1 MSHYDYAVL
10 AFYFVFMLA
19 ISWAFR
25 RFVTN
30 VSDYFRSGGQIVWWM
45 VGGSAFMVSFSAWTF
60 TGAASKAYSDGWP
73 IAVIYVANAIGFI
86 FNALYF
92 APKFR
97 QLRVIT
103 AIQAVRERFGK
114 ANEQIFTWLQ
124 LPTGIVYA
132 GIWLNALGVF
142 FAAAF
147 GLDLTFTIIG
157 TGLVVLVMSLIGGS
171 WAVVASDFIQ
181 VLILMPVCLVV
192 AILAVIK
199 VGGMGTFL
207 DRVPTQHFDFGQV
220 FSKEFLL
227 FWCLAILVKQFTSTN
242 NLMDASRYLC
252 VKDSRHARWAGF
264 LGAGLFIFGIFIW
277 FIPPM
282 AAAVLFPDLSVVF
295 PKLNNPHEGAF
306 MAISQ
311 AVLPV
316 GMVGLLVS
324 GIFAATMSSMDSGL
338 NKNAGIFIKNFYQPV
353 LQPHATDRQLLRAG
367 KFTTIVLGLL
377 VILVA
382 WQLSK
387 LRGMSLFDMMVRF
400 GSLVS
405 VPITVPLV
413 WGLLIKRTPPW
424 AAWTTVLVGFI
435 SSLVCE
441 NILTSRWAADTFI
454 GAGSV
459 LDRSSTEYWG
469 QAIAV
474 SLNILVGSV
483 WFIGSTLFWRQANPA
498 YRAQVE
504 TFFTKLHTPVDFHA
518 EGGVD
523 NSARQES
530 LIGKLC
536 LAYGGFVMVLVAIP
550 NPLLGRLSFLFCGG
564 LVAGIGLA
572 LVRKA
577 GRTLL
582 SDAASPSQDS
592 KNPIRT

>member
-10 AFYFVFMLA
+10 AFYFVFMIA

-25 RFVTN
+25 RFVNN

-73 IAVIYVANAIGFI
+73 IAVIYVANAVGFI
-86 FNALYF
+86 CNALYF

-103 AIQAVRERFGK
+103 ALQAVRERFGR

-124 LPTGIVYA
+124 LPTGIIYA
-132 GIWLNALGVF
+132 GIWLNSLGVF
-142 FAAAF
+142 FSAAF
-147 GLDLTFTIIG
+147 GLDLTWTILG
-157 TGLVVLVMSLIGGS
+157 TGLVVLFMSLVGGS

-192 AILAVIK
+192 AVLAVLK
-199 VGGMGTFL
+199 LGGFGAFL
-207 DRVPTQHFDFGQV
+207 DRVPSHHFDFSQV

-227 FWCLAILVKQFTSTN
+227 FWCVAMLIKQFTSTN

-264 LGAGLFIFGIFIW
+264 LGAGLFLVGIFIW
-277 FIPPM
+277 FVPPM
-282 AAAVLFPDLSVVF
+282 AAAALFPDLGTVY
-295 PKLNNPHEGAF
+295 PTLKNPNEGAF
-306 MAISQ
+306 MAVSQ

-353 LQPHATDRQLLRAG
+353 LRPHATDRQLLRAG
-367 KFTTIVLGLL
+367 KLTTIVLGSF

-387 LRGMSLFDMMVRF
+387 LKGLSLFDMMVRF

-424 AAWTTVLVGFI
+424 AAWTTVAVGFA

-441 NILTSRWAADTFI
+441 NLLTSRWAGEFFF
-454 GAGSV
+454 GPGSL
-459 LDRSSTEYWG
+459 LDRSSGEYWG
-469 QAIAV
+469 QGIAV
-474 SLNILVGSV
+474 LLNIAVGSL
-483 WFIGSTLFWRQANPA
+483 WFIGSTLFWRQASPE

-504 TFFTKLHTPVDFHA
+504 GFFTKLHRPVDFHG
-518 EGGVD
+518 EGGED
-523 NSARQES
+523 NSARQEA

-536 LAYGGFVMVLVAIP
+536 IAYGAFVTVLMLIP
-550 NPLLGRLSFLFCGG
+550 NPLLGRLSFLVCGG
-564 LVAGIGLA
+564 IVLLIGIGL
-572 LVRKA
+572 LRKSH
-577 GRTLL
+577 RTL
-582 SDAASPSQDS
+582 ARVAV
-592 KNPIRT
+592 

>member
-1 MSHYDYAVL
+1 MSNYDYAVL

-103 AIQAVRERFGK
+103 SIQAVRERFGK

-124 LPTGIVYA
+124 LPTGIIYA

-147 GLDLTFTIIG
+147 GLDLTLTITG
-157 TGLVVLVMSLIGGS
+157 TGLVVLTMSLIGGS

-199 VGGMGTFL
+199 VGGMGAFF
-207 DRVPTQHFDFGQV
+207 DRVPAQHFDFGQV

-227 FWCLAILVKQFTSTN
+227 FWCFAILVKQFTSTN

-264 LGAGLFIFGIFIW
+264 LGAGLFIIGIFMW

-353 LQPHATDRQLLRAG
+353 LRPHATDRQLLRAG

-424 AAWTTVLVGFI
+424 AAWTTVMVGFI

-441 NILTSRWAADTFI
+441 NILTSRWAAETFF

-474 SLNILVGSV
+474 TLNIFVGSV

-504 TFFTKLHTPVDFHA
+504 TFFTKLHTPVDFHG

-523 NSARQES
+523 NSAHQET

-564 LVAGIGLA
+564 IVTGIGLA
-572 LVRKA
+572 LVRKSR
-577 GRTLL
+577 RT
-582 SDAASPSQDS
+582 
-592 KNPIRT
+592 RT